1 MTRFRHLLL
10 ALTVVA
16 LARAESVEEAVA
28 PEGFHWP
35 HGAQAAVCLTYDDSL
50 ASQLDVA
57 FPQLE
62 AMGLKGTFFLMGN
75 GGTMV
80 DRVEDW
86 RAVAAAGHELGSHSL
101 FHPCRRGLPNRDWV
115 SVTHDLDVYTLDRLE
130 KELLITDTLL
140 HAIDG
145 ETERTF
151 AYPCGET
158 VVEHGEVSFLP
169 VTRKLF
175 IASRGVDPTIMAPRD
190 LKFSNTPA
198 FDPSH
203 GDLQATIDYLEACA
217 EAGTV
222 AVFLMHGV
230 EGDYLETPEGLHQQI
245 LDYLVAHKDRFW
257 VDTFKNVM
265 THAQGEFERLGWPVE

>member
-1 MTRFRHLLL
+1 MC
-10 ALTVVA
+10 ASAIVSGA
-16 LARAESVEEAVA
+16 SAAADE
-28 PEGFHWP
+28 PPFHWP
-35 HGAQAAVCLTYDDSL
+35 QGAQAAVCLTYDDSL

-62 AMGLKGTFFLMGN
+62 AAGLKGTFFLMGN

-80 DRVEDW
+80 DRVDDW

-101 FHPCRRGLPNRDWV
+101 FHPCRKGLPNRDWV
-115 SVTHDLDVYTLDRLE
+115 SATHDLDIYSLDRLE

-158 VVEHGEVSFLP
+158 VVEHGAVSFLP

-175 IASRGVDPTIMAPRD
+175 IASRGVVGTVVAPRE

-217 EAGTV
+217 RAGTV

-230 EGDYLETPEGLHQQI
+230 EGDYLETPEGLHQEI
-245 LDYLVAHKDRFW
+245 LDYLVANKDRFW

-265 THAQGEFERLGWPVE
+265 THARGEFERLGWAIE